1 LEKKI
6 PKKESGKISGRESPT
21 ATGAAHGQS
30 TALNP
35 TGYAAP
41 VPLKPLAPRPA
52 SLDGKTVWL
61 VDIGFSQGD
70 RLMLQ
75 VERWFNQNMPNV
87 KTIFRRK
94 SGVYTFDDVEL
105 WEEIKATGDCCIIG
119 LGGCSTCC
127 PAVVGHAATLE
138 SKYKIPTVNLVN
150 GFLGVLADLKAYE
163 EGMRLRKLCMNM
175 PAGKLDETLW
185 EYVNGNDTCTGEP
198 VMPKIIEGLTKP
210 PTAEETAEGTIT
222 PPRPETLTGTE
233 EELKALFE
241 ENWWTDFRPIILPTE
256 ERVAEMLK
264 GTNHK
269 RDEVVGKMRVT
280 STRPFYEYTVEN
292 IAVNAVMAGATL
304 EYLPV
309 ILALMATEVSPRSSS
324 TSSMGALAVFNG
336 PVIDELK
343 MNYKICA
350 TQPNFDKANSLISRA
365 WGFAGGNATG
375 GSRPGVT
382 TFGSVVNP
390 IVQTPPCVAENEAVL
405 PAGWE
410 PLHVQKGFKREESV
424 VSAFRGA
431 WAWNADM
438 VFSIEDW
445 EWQFKRFMSFG
456 IPNRECKLLF
466 IPEGME
472 AAFVNLGFDTKEKM
486 CEWIT
491 NNCTMPKYH
500 YWQKQEVINYK
511 LGPAMQGQEPYA
523 SWLAAPDDFE
533 VPFHRK
539 VEVVLTGLA
548 TNARFSACE
557 CSYEKSAKVDDWR

>member
-21 ATGAAHGQS
+21 ATGAAHGPI
-30 TALNP
+30 TVLNP
-35 TGYAAP
+35 TGYRAP
-41 VPLKPLAPRPA
+41 IPQKSLSPRSA

-61 VDIGFSQGD
+61 VDVGFSQGD
-70 RLMLQ
+70 RFLLQ
-75 VERWFNQNMPNV
+75 VERWFNENMPNV
-87 KTIFRRK
+87 NTIFKRK
-94 SGVYTFDDVEL
+94 LGEYRFDDVEL
-105 WEEIKATGDCCIIG
+105 WKEIKATGDCCIIG
-119 LGGCSTCC
+119 FGGCSTCC

-138 SKYKIPTVNLVN
+138 SEYIIPTVHLVN
-150 GFLGVLADLKAYE
+150 DFLGVLADTKAYE
-163 EGMRLRKLCMNM
+163 EGVLLRKVCMTM

-210 PTAEETAEGTIT
+210 PTAEEMAEGIIT
-222 PPRPETLTGTE
+222 PPRSETLTATE
-233 EELKALFE
+233 EELQALFE
-241 ENWWTDFRPIILPTE
+241 ENWWTDFRPIVSPTE

-264 GTNHK
+264 GTSHK

-292 IAVNAVMAGATL
+292 VAVNAVMAGAIP
-304 EYLPV
+304 EYLPA
-309 ILALMATEVSPRSSS
+309 ILSLMATEVSPRQSS

-336 PVIDELK
+336 PIIDELK
-343 MNYKICA
+343 LNYKICA
-350 TQPNFDKANSLISRA
+350 TQPNYNKAHSLISRA

-382 TFGSVVNP
+382 TFGSVGNP

-424 VSAFRGA
+424 VNAFSGA
-431 WAWNADM
+431 WAWNTEM
-438 VFSIEDW
+438 VFSTEDW
-445 EWQFKRFMSFG
+445 EWQFKRWMSFG
-456 IPNRECKLLF
+456 VPNRECKLLF
-466 IPEGME
+466 IPEEMG

-491 NNCTMPKYH
+491 NNCTIPRYH
-500 YWQKQEVINYK
+500 YWQEQEVINYK
-511 LGPAMQGQEPYA
+511 LGPAQQGQEPYA

-539 VEVVLTGLA
+539 VEVILTGLA

-557 CSYEKSAKVDDWR
+557 CAYEKSKKIDDWR